1 LAPGKTLGGSS
12 SINGLIY
19 VRGQAQDYDHWAA
32 LGNPGWS
39 YEDVLPYFIKSEG
52 NASGEFRLPWRH
64 RPAQGLRYRRKA
76 RADRSL
82 HRQAQQIG
90 VPRTD
95 DFNGRLQEGAGY
107 YQLTTHKGL
116 RCSTAKGYLG
126 PARNRPNLHIETDAM
141 ATSLIMRGK
150 RAIGVNFVSAGRHAR
165 PWPMPRSF

>member
-1 LAPGKTLGGSS
+1 M
-12 SINGLIY
+12 
-19 VRGQAQDYDHWAA
+19 RCAA
-32 LGNPGWS
+32 LLHQVRRQCRGSIDSHGGTGPLKVSDIGAKH
-39 YEDVLPYFIKSEG
+39 ELIEAFIASSE
-52 NASGEFRLPWRH
+52 
-64 RPAQGLRYRRKA
+64 
-76 RADRSL
+76 
-82 HRQAQQIG
+82 QIG

-150 RAIGVNFVSAGRHAR
+150 RAIGVNFFSAGRHAR
-165 PWPMPRSF
+165 RWPMPRSF